1 MPERIQRKRI
11 AGWRMPEGAIY
22 VGRPSQWGNP
32 YVAGPGR
39 PRMPWLPEGT
49 VLTVEQTVA
58 CYADMVR
65 GGGPNI
71 KGDKWLTSQVG
82 VIRYLL
88 AGHDLVC
95 WCPLDQPC
103 HADVLLEIANATT
116 ESEVSA

>member
-1 MPERIQRKRI
+1 MPERIQRKRT

-71 KGDKWLTSQVG
+71 NGDKWLTSRVG
-82 VIRYLL
+82 VIRCLSRYPCCMSRS
-88 AGHDLVC
+88 GRSWKTPVC
-95 WCPLDQPC
+95 
-103 HADVLLEIANATT
+103 TT
-116 ESEVSA
+116 SSEWV